1 MKTIKLPRTHVSDF
15 MDRFD
20 EEDRPDIIRE
30 TKRQIEVEVTED
42 WPLRNLFEDAL
53 YYSDGGGMDVD
64 YKPLVRSARRVAEIL
79 HTVVPKEWGGNLRD
93 CHPTLRAER
102 EGSPGYM
109 SLYRLDI

>member
-1 MKTIKLPRTHVSDF
+1 
-15 MDRFD
+15 
-20 EEDRPDIIRE
+20 
-30 TKRQIEVEVTED
+30 
-42 WPLRNLFEDAL
+42 
-53 YYSDGGGMDVD
+53 MDVD

-79 HTVVPKEWGGNLRD
+79 NTVVPKEWGGNLRD